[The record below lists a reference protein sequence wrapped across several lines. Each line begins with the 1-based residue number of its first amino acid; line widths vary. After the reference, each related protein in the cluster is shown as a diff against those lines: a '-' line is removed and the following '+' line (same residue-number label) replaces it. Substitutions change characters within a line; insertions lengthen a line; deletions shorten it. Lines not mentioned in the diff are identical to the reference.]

1 MLGWSRVALV
11 LAAAAVTCASAQQ
24 APPMDRKLQKIN
36 LSSFWTNP
44 RLGEGTVTAQW
55 MFPGTVLVFCQ
66 KLGSFFTRP
75 SGRSYRATFIQCL
88 VWPSQI
94 SNWTNGYKS
103 EKLDGYRGS
112 VPWYTI
118 NLDLPPY
125 KRWHELM
132 ADKAPALKIIVN
144 SLKDLVTAFVPSGK
158 IMQIVDQKLS
168 SPLNNTGLHWE
179 GPLIHGFFSPGLL
192 GNLPGPF
199 EEEMKGIAAVTGVPL
214 GEILSFNVFY
224 EFFTICTSIITEDK
238 EGHLLHGRNMDFG
251 VFLGWNINNNTWVV
265 TEQLKPLT
273 VNLDFQRNNKTVFKA
288 SSFAGYVG
296 MLTGFKPGLFS
307 LTLNERFSINGGY
320 LGVIEWILG
329 KKDAMWIGFITR
341 SVLENGTSYEEAKNT
356 LIKTKIL
363 APAYFILGGNK
374 SGEGCVITRDRKQS
388 LDVYELNPKQ
398 NRWYVVQ
405 TNYDHWKNPLF
416 LDDRRTPAKMCL
428 NQTTQENISFAT
440 MYDVLSTKPV
450 LNKLTVFTTLMD
462 VTKGQYETYLRDCPD
477 PCIGW

>member
-1 MLGWSRVALV
+1 MMPRWGRVTLV
-11 LAAAAVTCASAQQ
+11 LLTAAATCALAQQ
-24 APPMDRKLQKIN
+24 APPWTENCRK
-36 LSSFWTNP
+36 STYP
-44 RLGEGTVTAQW
+44 
-55 MFPGTVLVFCQ
+55 
-66 KLGSFFTRP
+66 P
-75 SGRSYRATFIQCL
+75 SGPT
-88 VWPSQI
+88 
-94 SNWTNGYKS
+94 
-103 EKLDGYRGS
+103 YRGP

-132 ADKAPALKIIVN
+132 VDKAPALRIIMN
-144 SLKDLVTAFVPSGK
+144 SLKDLVNAFVPSGK
-158 IMQIVDQKLS
+158 IMQIVDQKL
-168 SPLNNTGLHWE
+168 
-179 GPLIHGFFSPGLL
+179 PGLL
-192 GNLPGPF
+192 GNFPGPF
-199 EEEMKGIAAVTGVPL
+199 EEEMKGIAAVTEIPL
-214 GEILSFNVFY
+214 GEIISFNVFY

-296 MLTGFKPGLFS
+296 MLTGFKPGLLS
-307 LTLNERFSINGGY
+307 LTLNERFNINGGY
-320 LGVIEWILG
+320 MGVIEWILG

-341 SVLENGTSYEEAKNT
+341 SVLENSTSYEEAKNILT
-356 LIKTKIL
+356 KTKIL

-374 SGEGCVITRDRKQS
+374 TGEGCVITRDRKQS
-388 LDVYELNPKQ
+388 LDVYELNTKQ
-398 NRWYVVQ
+398 ERWYVVQ
-405 TNYDHWKNPLF
+405 TNYDRWKSPFF

-440 MYDVLSTKPV
+440 IYDVLSTKPV
-450 LNKLTVFTTLMD
+450 LNKLTVFTALMD
-462 VTKGQYETYLRDCPD
+462 VTKDQYETYLRDCPD